1 MRGKNNYTHEC
12 AEWMMESGP
21 FLRKEP
27 AVIYFMDLKIR
38 DLLFI

>member
-1 MRGKNNYTHEC
+1 MCGKNNYTHEC
-12 AEWMMESGP
+12 AEWMIGNDP

-27 AVIYFMDLKIR
+27 VIIYFIYLKIS